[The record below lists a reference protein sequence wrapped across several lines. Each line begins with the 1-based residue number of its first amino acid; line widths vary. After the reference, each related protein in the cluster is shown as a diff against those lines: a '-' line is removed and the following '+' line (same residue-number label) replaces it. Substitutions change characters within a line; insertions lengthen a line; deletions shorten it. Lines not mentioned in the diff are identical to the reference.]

1 MGLQHD
7 CQVSLP
13 AFDRELGL
21 DDLLKGIDRGR
32 LLAALA
38 VLTGGPVRLTEAGG
52 EQGGG
57 QRVALRADLETVG
70 YLETDVDAGGRL
82 GAAAQLV
89 ELLLDSGR
97 RYVMASDLHREAVQ
111 SDYEEL
117 QRKHAA
123 LAISEARYKELAAQL
138 EQRVAE
144 QVKTIE
150 TAQRQLYQAEKL
162 ASVGQL
168 AAGVAHEINNPVGFI
183 KSNLN
188 TACSYLDALIGHAAQ
203 LKGGAERDALVRAWQ
218 EQDLDFVLSDFQEL
232 LQESIGGAERVT
244 RIVSDLKGF
253 SNVDRPDEEM
263 ADINEVIRGVCNVAG
278 REIARHAELVLDLGT
293 LPRTRCRPGHLG
305 QAFLNLLL
313 NAAQA
318 MQGGGEIRVES
329 VMHMHDICVRIMDN
343 GPGIPE
349 DVRERIFDPFFT
361 TRDIGQGTGLGL
373 TVSRDIVQAHGGR
386 LLLDSEVG
394 RGTTVAIY
402 LPVAD

>member
-7 CQVSLP
+7 RQTSP
-13 AFDRELGL
+13 PPFDRELGL
-21 DDLLKGIDRGR
+21 DDLLKGIDRER

-38 VLTGGPVRLTEAGG
+38 VLAGGPVRLARAGSAG
-52 EQGGG
+52 CGGR
-57 QRVALRADLETVG
+57 RVALRAELETVG
-70 YLETDVDAGGRL
+70 HLETDAEAGERL

-97 RYVMASDLHREAVQ
+97 RYVMASDLHRETVQ

-123 LAISEARYKELAAQL
+123 LTVSEARYKELAAQL

-162 ASVGQL
+162 AAVGQL

-188 TACSYLDALIGHAAQ
+188 TARSYVETLTGYAAQ
-203 LKGGAERDALVRAWQ
+203 LNGGAERDALVRAWR
-218 EQDLDFVLSDFQEL
+218 EQDLDFVLGDFQEL
-232 LQESIGGAERVT
+232 LHESIDGAERVA

-263 ADINEVIRGVCNVAG
+263 ADINEIVRGVCNVAG
-278 REIARHAELVLDLGT
+278 GEIARYADLALDLGT

-318 MQGGGEIRVES
+318 MQGRGEIRVQS
-329 VMHMHDICVRIMDN
+329 IMHMHDICVRIMDN

-394 RGTTVAIY
+394 RGTTAAIY